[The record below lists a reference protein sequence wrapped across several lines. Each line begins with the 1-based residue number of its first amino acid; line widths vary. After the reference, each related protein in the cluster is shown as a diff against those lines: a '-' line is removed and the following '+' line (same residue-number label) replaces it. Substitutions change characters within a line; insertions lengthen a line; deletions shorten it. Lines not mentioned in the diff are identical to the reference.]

1 MLNLETAES
10 PHKLRR
16 IAIEP
21 VSRVEGHGKVT
32 ILLNQENRVHQVR
45 LHIVEFRGFEVFI
58 EGRPYWE
65 VPIAIQRLCGICPI
79 SHLLAATKAMDRIA
93 GYGPLT
99 PTAEKLRRLL
109 HYGQIVQSH
118 ALHFFHLSSP
128 DLLLGFESEVAKR
141 NIVGI
146 AAAFPDLA
154 KQGVLTRKFGQEV
167 IRHIAGKRIHGTG
180 VIPGGVNK
188 ALSVEDRDS
197 MRGGIDQIV
206 EWSQAAVGLIARL
219 HDASPDFYK
228 VFGEAPAN
236 MMGLVDARGA
246 PDFYDGGLR
255 ARDAEGGPIFD
266 HVDPASYQD
275 LLQEDIKPWTYMKFP
290 HIKTLGADKGW
301 YRVGPLAR
309 MQISDFL
316 PTPLAETERKK
327 FVAVGDGKPLH
338 GALLY
343 HWARMIEMLHAAEL
357 ARGLLDDP
365 DIVGADL
372 MADKGPR
379 RGEAVGVIEAPRG
392 TLFHHYRV
400 GENDLVSYCNLIVST
415 TNNNQ
420 AMNEAIRAV
429 AERYLSGREV
439 TEGLLNHVEIAIR
452 AYDPCLSC
460 ATHALGQMP
469 LEVTLLDADGVLLSS
484 LRKG

>member
-1 MLNLETAES
+1 MLNLETAAH
-10 PHKLRR
+10 PHKMRR

-32 ILLNQENRVHQVR
+32 ILLDQENRVHQVR

-65 VPIAIQRLCGICPI
+65 VPIAIQRLCGICPV
-79 SHLLAATKAMDRIA
+79 SHLLAATKAMDLIA
-93 GYGPLT
+93 GFGPLT

-118 ALHFFHLSSP
+118 ALHFFHLASP
-128 DLLLGFESEVAKR
+128 DLLLGFESDVAKR

-154 KQGVLTRKFGQEV
+154 RQGVLTRKFGQEV

-180 VIPGGVNK
+180 VIPGGINK
-188 ALSVEDRDS
+188 ALSEEDRSS

-206 EWSQAAVGLIARL
+206 EWSQAAVGLIAKL
-219 HDASPDFYK
+219 HDTSPEFYK
-228 VFGEAPAN
+228 VFGEARAN
-236 MMGLVDARGA
+236 MMALVDDRGA

-266 HVDPASYQD
+266 HVDPATYKD
-275 LLQEDIKPWTYMKFP
+275 LLQEDVKNWTYMKFP
-290 HIKTLGADKGW
+290 HIKALGAEKGW

-309 MQISDFL
+309 MQVCDFL
-316 PTPLAETERKK
+316 PTPLAEVERRK
-327 FVAVGDGKPLH
+327 FAEVGGGKPVH

-357 ARGLLDDP
+357 ARDLLDDP
-365 DIVGADL
+365 DIVGTDL

-400 GENDLVSYCNLIVST
+400 GENDLVTYCNLIVST

-429 AERYLSGREV
+429 ASRYLSGREV

-460 ATHALGQMP
+460 ATHAMGQMP
-469 LEVTLLDADGVLLSS
+469 LEVSLLDADGVCVSS